1 MHAPCLPAPLHHLDA
16 EMARLRLLLHREIL
30 RLRARYHLSLDEFR
44 GLYVSD
50 EQVDALIVHSVFDPD
65 DDAAAALTTRAA
77 SLRAATAGQF
87 RDLPWHRVVATFALS
102 ETDQDL
108 LLIALAPEYDVTFE
122 TVYAYVNNDVSRRL
136 PTVDLALR
144 LLASDSATRTMV
156 RERLS
161 PGSPLI
167 DAGLLSLTGSEGS
180 GSSLT
185 RGLAIAPAVVDVLL
199 GQTPH
204 DPLLARMP
212 PSPPESAWASL
223 LLDRATLEGLQRVPA
238 LLASDD
244 GPVVI
249 LEGFPG
255 SGRADAARA
264 VMASLGEAPLY
275 AVEPN
280 ALPPDARPAEIR
292 GRLSLLR
299 RLDHRG
305 VYVPAALSKQAMETD
320 GSSLARELIAALS
333 ATPGPLFIAV
343 EPRDRWADLL
353 GQRRTV
359 LIDLQMRD
367 GDLRETAW
375 RRALNGAGAT
385 ASSGAVRALADRF
398 TMTPGQMRHVINAAL
413 DSRFIA
419 TGDGGSLHDEALFA
433 AARAGLDR
441 PLARLAVKV
450 RTDRFT
456 WDDLVLPPSTT
467 RQVRAVGAA
476 VRGRR
481 TVYETWG
488 LQNRVASGL
497 GVKALFAGGPGTG
510 KTMSAAVVARD
521 LGLDLYKI
529 DLSAVVSKYIGE
541 TEKNLDRIFAAA
553 RGSNAILF
561 FDEADALFGKR
572 SQVTDAHDRYAN
584 IEVAYLLQALEEHD
598 GVVVLASNARKHIDE
613 AFARRLHYI
622 VEYPLPDETLRE
634 RLWRGIYPAATPLG
648 DDVDLRFLARQF
660 AISGGDIRN
669 VALDAAFL
677 AAADGHVI
685 TMRHLVEAMARQSV
699 KEGRIPSA
707 ADFRQY
713 HPWVSPEV

>member
-1 MHAPCLPAPLHHLDA
+1 
-16 EMARLRLLLHREIL
+16 
-30 RLRARYHLSLDEFR
+30 
-44 GLYVSD
+44 V
-50 EQVDALIVHSVFDPD
+50 
-65 DDAAAALTTRAA
+65 
-77 SLRAATAGQF
+77 
-87 RDLPWHRVVATFALS
+87 
-102 ETDQDL
+102 
-108 LLIALAPEYDVTFE
+108 
-122 TVYAYVNNDVSRRL
+122 
-136 PTVDLALR
+136 
-144 LLASDSATRTMV
+144 
-156 RERLS
+156 
-161 PGSPLI
+161 
-167 DAGLLSLTGSEGS
+167 
-180 GSSLT
+180 
-185 RGLAIAPAVVDVLL
+185 
-199 GQTPH
+199 
-204 DPLLARMP
+204 
-212 PSPPESAWASL
+212 
-223 LLDRATLEGLQRVPA
+223 

-244 GPVVI
+244 GPAVI
-249 LEGFPG
+249 LQGFPG

-280 ALPPDARPAEIR
+280 ALPPDAQPAEIR
-292 GRLSLLR
+292 DRLSLLR
-299 RLDHRG
+299 RLDHRA
-305 VYVPAALSKQAMETD
+305 VFVPGEVARQAMEVD
-320 GSSLARELIAALS
+320 GLSPAREAIAALS
-333 ATPGPLFIAV
+333 STPGPLFIAV
-343 EPRDRWADLL
+343 EPRDRWPDLL
-353 GQRRTV
+353 GQRRAV

-375 RRALNGAGAT
+375 RRALDGAAAT

-398 TMTPGQMRHVINAAL
+398 TMTPGQMRHVVNAAL
-413 DSRFIA
+413 DSRFIT

-433 AARAGLDR
+433 AAREDLDR
-441 PLARLAVKV
+441 PLARLAVQV

-456 WDDLVLPPSTT
+456 WDDLVLPASTT
-467 RQVRAVGAA
+467 RQVRGVAAA

-488 LQNRVASGL
+488 MQTRVASGL

-584 IEVAYLLQALEEHD
+584 IEVSYLLQALEEHD
-598 GVVVLASNARKHIDE
+598 GVVILASNARKHIDE

-634 RLWRGIYPAATPLG
+634 RLWRGIYPAAAPLG

-660 AISGGDIRN
+660 AITGGDIRN

-685 TMRHLVEAMARQSV
+685 TMRHLIDAMARQSI

-707 ADFRQY
+707 AAFRQY
-713 HPWVSPEV
+713 HPWVSQAF